1 MKSPKVSPKNGNI
14 GANGNMISGPSR
26 GLDSLDIQIIDELL
40 SNANISST
48 TIASKHSVPLS
59 TIQRRR
65 AVLESMSML
74 KHEYRLAPFSFG
86 LRPVQFWVLVE
97 GGKAEEVANY
107 IFQKHINVLE
117 VTVQVNALSN
127 VGIRAYVQSS
137 EELFGMLEEIKSM
150 RFVTRVEFAEVINV
164 VGTRQ
169 TNFFKIRGANLTP
182 ASQ

>member
-14 GANGNMISGPSR
+14 GANDNMTSGPHR
-26 GLDSLDIQIIDELL
+26 WLDSLDIKIIDELL
-40 SNANISST
+40 ANANISSA
-48 TIASKHSVPLS
+48 TISSKYRVPLS

-65 AVLESMSML
+65 AVLESMSLL

-86 LRPVQFWVLVE
+86 LRPIQFWVLVE
-97 GGKAEEVANY
+97 GGNTEEVANH
-107 IFQKHINVLE
+107 IFQTHTNALE
-117 VTVQVNALSN
+117 VTIQVNALSN
-127 VGIRAYVQSS
+127 IGVLAYVQSS
-137 EELFGMLEEIKSM
+137 EELFSMLEEIKSM

-169 TNFFKIRGANLTP
+169 TNFFKIRGAIVTP